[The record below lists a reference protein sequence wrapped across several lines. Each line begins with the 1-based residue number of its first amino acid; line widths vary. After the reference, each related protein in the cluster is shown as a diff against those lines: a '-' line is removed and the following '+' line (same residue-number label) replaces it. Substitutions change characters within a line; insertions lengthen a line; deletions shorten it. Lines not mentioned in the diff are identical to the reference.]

1 MNLDDFNFNLPKDL
15 IANRP
20 ISPRSSSRLLVVKKL
35 ENFLDSKMSN
45 LPTLLNANDL
55 LVFNDTRVLQSRIS
69 GFRIRGSSEAI
80 INVTLLS
87 ENEDNTWLSLIKPL
101 RKIKVGEV
109 IKFND
114 LFFATLVD
122 KRNGHGVLD
131 FKLSSSSL
139 KLALLKY
146 GSMPLPPYIE
156 SQRKADERDKVD
168 YQSIFARNDGAV
180 AAPTASLHF
189 DPELL
194 SSLDARGVQTA
205 FVTLHVGAGTFLPVK
220 VTNIKDHK
228 MHSEWGEVNETA
240 VAKIIETKA
249 RGGRVIPVGTTAL
262 RIIESASLKAGD
274 ITIWSGM
281 TDIFI
286 YPGFKFLVSDGLIT
300 NFHLPKSTL
309 MMLISALMGTNK
321 VKDMYC
327 HAIKQNYRFFSY
339 GDACLLLP

>member
-35 ENFLDSKMSN
+35 ENFLDSKISN
-45 LPTLLNANDL
+45 LPTLLNENDL

-114 LFFATLVD
+114 LFFAKLVD

-220 VTNIKDHK
+220 VTDINHFSAFDIIKF
-228 MHSEWGEVNETA
+228 NETA

-249 RGGRVIPVGTTAL
+249 RGGRVIAVGTTAVRSL
-262 RIIESASLKAGD
+262 ESASLKAGD

-286 YPGFKFLVSDGLIT
+286 YPGFKFLVDVLIT

-309 MMLISALMGTNK
+309 MMLVSAFIGSQRTRNLSLSSART
-321 VKDMYC
+321 
-327 HAIKQNYRFFSY
+327 
-339 GDACLLLP
+339 